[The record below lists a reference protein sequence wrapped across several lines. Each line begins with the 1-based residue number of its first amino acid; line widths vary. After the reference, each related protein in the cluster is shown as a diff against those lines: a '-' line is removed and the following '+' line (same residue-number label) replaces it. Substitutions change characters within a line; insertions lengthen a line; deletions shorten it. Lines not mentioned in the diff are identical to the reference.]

1 MADMS
6 KIISLS
12 VDDVFARDLTGLME
26 AAGYR
31 NRSRF
36 MRDAAVAFADLKRRG
51 ELDKMADDLVIEG
64 HIVIYFQHH
73 AESKLVDVRHSD
85 ELNITSYNHN
95 CLSHSH
101 TCVDVMHAIGTAAN
115 SNHHRPN
122 PNPKASTKSPLWL
135 LHNAKRVAVNSS
147 EGGQRLKVLVLNGG
161 HLLDLDCV
169 LSFLVIHAKFVRIR
183 GVEVQGFPRC

>member
-1 MADMS
+1 MS

-12 VDDVFARDLTGLME
+12 VDDDFARDLTGLME
-26 AAGYR
+26 ASGYK

-115 SNHHRPN
+115 FRAAIARLQAFQGVDKVSFV
-122 PNPKASTKSPLWL
+122 
-135 LHNAKRVAVNSS
+135 VAPQRE
-147 EGGQRLKVLVLNGG
+147 EG
-161 HLLDLDCV
+161 C
-169 LSFLVIHAKFVRIR
+169 
-183 GVEVQGFPRC
+183 C